1 MPAYDPPLSIWPGI
15 IALALGFI
23 MLAYLIIRIVRD
35 YRRARVQPDIA
46 QANPMDSKNTT
57 NEPVP

>member
-15 IALALGFI
+15 IALAVGVL
-23 MLAYLIIRIVRD
+23 MLTYLIIRIVRD
-35 YRRARVQPDIA
+35 YRRSRVQPDIA
-46 QANPMDSKNTT
+46 QASPMDSKSTT